1 MSKDVKKLKVVD
13 NEYNVEKMIDELVI
27 KAKKA
32 KEAMLELD
40 QETIDN
46 IVKEMAMAGLDK
58 HIELAKMAVDET
70 KRGQRQEHQGYIL
83 TVLHQLMYDDQRQFV
98 VHIADKLADI
108 HSALSV
114 LSFTYLV
121 TVV

>member
-70 KRGQRQEHQGYIL
+70 KRGVFEDKVTKNMFATEYVYNSIKYEK
-83 TVLHQLMYDDQRQFV
+83 TVGVIEKNEDEG
-98 VHIADKLADI
+98 
-108 HSALSV
+108 
-114 LSFTYLV
+114 
-121 TVV
+121 